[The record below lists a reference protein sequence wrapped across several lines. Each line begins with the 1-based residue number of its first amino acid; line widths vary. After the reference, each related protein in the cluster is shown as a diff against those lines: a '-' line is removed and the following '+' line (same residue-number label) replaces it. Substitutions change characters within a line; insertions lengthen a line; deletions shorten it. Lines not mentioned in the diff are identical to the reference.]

1 MTTRRK
7 VTTKSALVM
16 GCMQALAI
24 LPGVSRSGS
33 TIAGGLL
40 CGVERRQA
48 ANFAFLMSI
57 PMIIGSAIFEGKN
70 VMEMGIE
77 NVPVISVVVG
87 TAAAAVSGF
96 FAVKFMLNLIQRKK
110 LFGFALYVAILGIW
124 VILDQNIF
132 HLVF

>member
-1 MTTRRK
+1 MDK
-7 VTTKSALVM
+7 CKWLPKIVECKDYTKWNEYLD
-16 GCMQALAI
+16 
-24 LPGVSRSGS
+24 
-33 TIAGGLL
+33 
-40 CGVERRQA
+40 
-48 ANFAFLMSI
+48 
-57 PMIIGSAIFEGKN
+57 IIYEIFKNDFIDNKPIFEGKN